1 MTPQPPLRE
10 STAPADRPGYSW
22 SVVFVLMLA
31 YVSSF
36 IDRQILSLLVG
47 PIKRD
52 MHLSDTEV
60 SLLMG
65 LSFALFYT
73 LLGVPIGRWA
83 DRASRRNIIVLG
95 IAVWSLMTALGGVV
109 KTYSQFF
116 LVRVGVGVGE
126 AALSPAAYSM
136 LSDYFP
142 KEKLATAISVYSAGV
157 YLGSG
162 IAVLIGAAL
171 VGMGSGPATVT
182 LPIVGTVFSW
192 QLLFFYIGLPGLLLA
207 LLVRVAVREPA
218 RRNLLTNVTGQVE
231 TLSIGDVFRLIG
243 QKRRAFFGVTLGITF
258 VSMVAYASTAWTPT
272 LFVRRFGWTTGQI
285 GLLYGLVITVFSTAG
300 ILLGGRLADWFTR
313 RGHAN
318 GKLRVGIIAAV
329 GIGVSS
335 GIYLI
340 ADPTVVVGLLA
351 VPCFFVAFPLG
362 ASSAAIQEIMP
373 NQARAMASA
382 VYLLILNMIALGFG
396 PTLVALLTDYVFQD
410 EAQVHKSLAIVTMAG
425 SLLALASYAWGSGAY
440 RTAVRPEV
448 AV

>member
-1 MTPQPPLRE
+1 MTSHPQP
-10 STAPADRPGYSW
+10 APQPATLHRAW
-22 SVVFVLMLA
+22 SVVFILMLA
-31 YVSSF
+31 YISSF

-52 MHLSDTEV
+52 MHLTDTEV

-83 DRASRRNIIVLG
+83 DRDNRRNIIIWG
-95 IAVWSLMTALGGVV
+95 ISVWSLMTALCGIV
-109 KTYSQFF
+109 KSYSQFF
-116 LVRVGVGVGE
+116 AVRIGVGVGE

-162 IAVLIGAAL
+162 LAVLIGAAL
-171 VGMGSGPATVT
+171 VGMGGGPATLT
-182 LPIVGTVFSW
+182 LPVVGTVFSW
-192 QLLFFYIGLPGLLLA
+192 QILFFYIGLPGLAVA
-207 LLVRVAVREPA
+207 LLIRTIREPA
-218 RRNLLTNVTGQVE
+218 RRNLLTDAAGQ
-231 TLSIGDVFRLIG
+231 TTSLSIRDVFGLIG

-258 VSMVAYASTAWTPT
+258 VSLVAYATTAWIPT

-285 GLLYGLVITVFSTAG
+285 GLQYGLLITVFSTAG
-300 ILLGGRLADWFTR
+300 IVLGGRLADHFTR
-313 RGHAN
+313 RGYSD
-318 GKLRVGIIAAV
+318 GKLRVGLIAAA
-329 GIGVSS
+329 GLLLSS
-335 GIYLI
+335 GICLI
-340 ADPTVVVGLLA
+340 ETPAVVVGLLA
-351 VPCFFVAFPLG
+351 APCFLVAFPLG

-382 VYLLILNMIALGFG
+382 VYLLVLNLIALGFG
-396 PTLVALLTDYVFQD
+396 PTFVALLTDYVFHN
-410 EAQVHKSLAIVTMAG
+410 EGAVHQSLAIVTAVG
-425 SLLALASYAWGSGAY
+425 SALALGCYAWGLGAY
-440 RTAVRPEV
+440 RTAVRVEL

>member
-1 MTPQPPLRE
+1 MNPPSQPSLR
-10 STAPADRPGYSW
+10 YSW

-52 MHLSDTEV
+52 MHLTDTQV

-83 DRASRRNIIVLG
+83 DRANRRNIIVWG
-95 IAVWSLMTALGGVV
+95 IAAWSLMTAFGGAV
-109 KTYSQFF
+109 KTYTQFF

-142 KEKLATAISVYSAGV
+142 KEKLATAISVYSAGI

-182 LPIVGTVFSW
+182 LPIVGTIFSW
-192 QLLFFYIGLPGLLLA
+192 QLIFVYIGLPGLLLA
-207 LLVRVAVREPA
+207 VLVRWLVREPV
-218 RRNLLTNVTGQVE
+218 RGNLLINADGQTE
-231 TLSIGDVFRLIG
+231 TMSISDVFRLIG

-258 VSMVAYASTAWTPT
+258 VSMVAYASTAWMPT
-272 LFVRRFGWTTGQI
+272 LFVRRFGWTSGQI

-300 ILLGGRLADWFTR
+300 ILLGGRLADRFTR
-313 RGHAN
+313 RGYTD
-318 GKLRVGIIAAV
+318 GKLRVGVIAAV
-329 GIGVSS
+329 GIGLSS
-335 GIYLI
+335 GICLLTNPNV
-340 ADPTVVVGLLA
+340 AVGLLA
-351 VPCFFVAFPLG
+351 IPCFFVAFPLG

-373 NQARAMASA
+373 NQARALASA
-382 VYLLILNMIALGFG
+382 IYLLILNMIALGFG
-396 PTLVALLTDYVFQD
+396 PTLVALLTDYVFHN
-410 EAQVHKSLAIVTMAG
+410 ENEIHKSLAIVMVSG
-425 SLLALASYAWGSGAY
+425 SVLALASYLWGMGAY
-440 RTAVRPEV
+440 RKAVEV
-448 AV
+448 RVTV

>member
-1 MTPQPPLRE
+1 MTPQSPPSLK
-10 STAPADRPGYSW
+10 YSW

-73 LLGVPIGRWA
+73 VLGIPIGRLA
-83 DRASRRNIIVLG
+83 DRANRRNVIVLG

-109 KTYSQFF
+109 KTYTQFF

-162 IAVLIGAAL
+162 IAVLIGALL

-182 LPIVGTVFSW
+182 LPLVGTIFSW
-192 QLLFFYIGLPGLLLA
+192 QLIFFYIGLPGLLLA
-207 LLVRVAVREPA
+207 LLVRLAVREPA
-218 RRNLLTNVTGQVE
+218 RRNLLINAAGQTE

-258 VSMVAYASTAWTPT
+258 VSLVAYASTAWIPT
-272 LFVRRFGWTTGQI
+272 LFVRRFGWTSGQI
-285 GLLYGLVITVFSTAG
+285 GLLYGLLITVFSTAG
-300 ILLGGRLADWFTR
+300 IMTGGRLADWFTR
-313 RGHAN
+313 RGYAD
-318 GKLRVGIIAAV
+318 GKLRVGVIAAV
-329 GIGVSS
+329 SILLSS
-335 GIYLI
+335 GICLI
-340 ADPTVVVGLLA
+340 TNPNVAVGLLA

-382 VYLLILNMIALGFG
+382 VYLLILNMLALGFG

-410 EAQVHKSLAIVTMAG
+410 ESQIHKSLAIVMVAG
-425 SLLALASYAWGSGAY
+425 STLALASYAWGMGAF
-440 RTAVRPEV
+440 RTAVRAEV